1 MLLELLEEG
10 VDLKLLPPLTNSS
23 YTLQGWPSS
32 APPIRRMGTLQVAFE
47 HIYRGEFES
56 VLRFQRDMRLDYTHL
71 HHQVHKV
78 EERSLLVHDLL
89 IGDYSYS
96 TNSAYTKHR
105 FTRVFA
111 HQGALLIISV
121 VVASVAHD
129 QQTDHCF
136 LLL

>member
-1 MLLELLEEG
+1 
-10 VDLKLLPPLTNSS
+10 
-23 YTLQGWPSS
+23 
-32 APPIRRMGTLQVAFE
+32 
-47 HIYRGEFES
+47 
-56 VLRFQRDMRLDYTHL
+56 MRLDYTHL

-105 FTRVFA
+105 FTRFFA
-111 HQGALLIISV
+111 QQVALLIISV
-121 VVASVAHD
+121 VAASLAND